1 MYNFKL
7 DRIAPLR
14 RPTAEMPA
22 RLNLFTARR
31 AASILRQPYHSSHAR
46 AAVERTAPSLCI
58 RSRPIGPAATQ
69 QRRLQS
75 NGALKR
81 DIPEDSIAERPKGPT
96 EDPLPSAPEEAAAV
110 GKVLSGKKCDGTLAG
125 TPEEEQGT
133 PVDEIF
139 RRDQEAMKYAPKV
152 FQNLGQGQGQGQ
164 GQGPS
169 GSRSYSTSARLH
181 QQELQKSLQQDPNAS
196 AAGEGDKSVE
206 VVANMIS
213 RATEQ
218 AIKNQTGFKFHMP
231 PPLPRTENV
240 RSRYDP
246 VVEQFTKLMMRD
258 GKLSVAQKVCLF

>member
-1 MYNFKL
+1 
-7 DRIAPLR
+7 
-14 RPTAEMPA
+14 MPA

-46 AAVERTAPSLCI
+46 AAVERTAPTLCI
-58 RSRPIGPAATQ
+58 RSRPIGPSATQ

-75 NGALKR
+75 NGAPKR
-81 DIPEDSIAERPKGPT
+81 EIPEDPVAERPKGPT

-110 GKVLSGKKCDGTLAG
+110 DKVLSGKKCDGTLSG

-152 FQNLGQGQGQGQ
+152 FQNQGGQ

-181 QQELQKSLQQDPNAS
+181 QQLQKNPEQDVNAS
-196 AAGEGDKSVE
+196 AAGEQEDKSVE

-218 AIKNQTGFKFHMP
+218 AIENQTGLKFQMP
-231 PPLPRTENV
+231 PPLPRSENV

-258 GKLSVAQKVCLF
+258 GKLSVAQKVRL